1 MNTSA
6 ETGHII
12 VVGGSKGIGR
22 ALVLAAAGDVQAVT
36 VVSRGT
42 TGGDLKWPENVAFEK
57 VDVLDRSSIE
67 TAVSKS
73 IASRGPIS
81 GLAFFQR
88 HRGKEGSWEGNLAST
103 LTATRNTI
111 ECLKDRFVDSGNKSI
126 VILAS
131 IASRAV
137 ADEQDEGYHAAKSG
151 LLGLC
156 KYYAFKLGPS
166 GIRVNCV
173 SPGTLLKE
181 GSKQFF
187 LENKKLHD
195 LYCQVTPLRRM
206 GTAEEVAEVVRF
218 LLSPGASFVTGQE
231 ITVDGG
237 AGLHWQESMARMLI
251 PIDGLP

>member
-1 MNTSA
+1 M
-6 ETGHII
+6 
-12 VVGGSKGIGR
+12 
-22 ALVLAAAGDVQAVT
+22 T
-36 VVSRGT
+36 VISRNSID
-42 TGGDLKWPENVAFEK
+42 GDLKWPANVAFEK
-57 VDVLDRSSIE
+57 ADVLNGASMEDAATR
-67 TAVSKS
+67 AV
-73 IASRGPIS
+73 AARGRIT

-111 ECLKDRFVDSGNKSI
+111 EYLKDRFVESGNKSI